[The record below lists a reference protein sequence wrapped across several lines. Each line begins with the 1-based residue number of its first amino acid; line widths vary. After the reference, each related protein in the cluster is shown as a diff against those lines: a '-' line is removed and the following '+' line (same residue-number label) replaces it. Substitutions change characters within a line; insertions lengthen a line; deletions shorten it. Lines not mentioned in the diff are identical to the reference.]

1 MPTLSRDELER
12 YLHELLQVDAF
23 DDHAPNGL
31 QVQGRPTLRR
41 LVSGVTA
48 SLELVQRA
56 AQLDACAI
64 LVHHGWFWRGEDPRV
79 VGQRHKRLHALL
91 QAGINLYAY
100 HLPLDAHPELG
111 NNAQLAARLGW
122 QPQSRFGK
130 QQLGVLGR
138 APQATRAEL
147 ADALERLLGRA
158 PLLVGDAQAPV
169 GRLAWCTGAAQ
180 GWIEQA
186 QQAGAD
192 TYVSGEISE
201 PTAHFA
207 REMGIAYLACGH
219 HATERYGVQALGA
232 HLAGRFGLEHRF
244 IDLDNPA

>member
-1 MPTLSRDELER
+1 MISREDLAR
-12 YLHELLQVDAF
+12 YLHELLRVDAF
-23 DDHAPNGL
+23 DDYAPNGL
-31 QVQGRPTLRR
+31 QVQGRARIRR

-48 SLELVQRA
+48 SLELLRCA
-56 AQLDACAI
+56 AELDACAL
-64 LVHHGWFWRGEDPRV
+64 LVHHGWFWRGDDVRV
-79 VGQRHKRLHALL
+79 TGQRHLRLKALL
-91 QAGINLYAY
+91 QADINLFAY

-111 NNAQLAARLGW
+111 NNARLAARLGW
-122 QPQSRFGK
+122 QAESHFGK

-138 APQATRAEL
+138 APQATRGEL
-147 ADALERLLGRA
+147 AAGLEKLLGRR
-158 PLLVGDAQAPV
+158 PLLVGDPETAV

-186 QQAGAD
+186 REAGAD

-219 HATERYGVQALGA
+219 HATERYGVQALGE
-232 HLAGRFGLEHRF
+232 HLAARFGIEHHF